1 MLRIDLYKNKNQE
14 SRQYGKVY
22 GRVKNNEPMD
32 IYGLAKHIAMH
43 GSQYTRDV
51 IQGVLLK
58 AADCVK
64 ELVLTGQ
71 PVKFADLCIFKASAV
86 STPAV
91 SVEKFDL
98 SQNIKKIRLQCRAT
112 GETNNK
118 VLTAEASLGYT
129 TMAERL
135 KAGEATLSNEKGKYL
150 EDGE

>member
-22 GRVKNNEPMD
+22 GRVNNNEPID
-32 IYGLAKHIAMH
+32 IFALAKHISLH

-64 ELVLTGQ
+64 ELVLSGQ

-118 VLTAEASLGYT
+118 VLTKEAALGYT

>member
-22 GRVKNNEPMD
+22 GRVNNNEPID
-32 IYGLAKHIAMH
+32 IFALAKHISLH

-64 ELVLTGQ
+64 ELVLEGQ
-71 PVKFADLCIFKASAV
+71 PVKFADLCIFKASAI

-98 SQNIKKIRLQCRAT
+98 AQNIKKIKLQCRAT
-112 GETNNK
+112 GEMLKKN
-118 VLTAEASLGYT
+118 LTADARLMYT
-129 TMAERL
+129 TMAEKL
-135 KAGEATLSNEKGKYL
+135 KNGEATLSNEKGKYL
-150 EDGE
+150 EDGQ